1 MALMAG
7 APHPYAAMLFIDFLL
22 SVDGQQA
29 LAEAGFAPTRKGSQ
43 PIPEYRW
50 FAPSVTGKKEI
61 MLPTQQENAMYEK
74 STAIYNDMFR

>member
-1 MALMAG
+1 MPLAG
-7 APHPYAAMLFIDFLL
+7 GRLVA
-22 SVDGQQA
+22 A